1 MTSIPETNRESIPTG
16 EIILPGGCTIIA
28 HGPEVFDAGD
38 VEIVSQALLPDEVI
52 VAGVMA
58 RTAAEES
65 GFPCRFNT
73 RPPSMVIRHMPP
85 KTDAWLLNRG
95 KTPASGEEFGRIVAS
110 RSERPLF
117 HIECSSRTVYGWNG
131 ADPCRT
137 QEAARRLGFTAVF
150 QTADIRAGNGDM
162 REIRGC
168 IPGEPVFVNGII
180 IGHATAD
187 AAILA
192 PENGRIR
199 PVSGITLKDHGI
211 EKLLRKGPVDLP
223 RAWCK
228 SGAVRSQTARV
239 AERRG
244 PWGRIAVIDHAAC
257 DIYAHMDETTCG
269 VISVGD
275 DTTAVCSHI
284 CAHLGVPVFGVTDGD
299 ADTVVDFSCCAG
311 SVIVE
316 VTEGRDDEKGL
327 EIAGTIPPAPCHWD
341 CWVSSTI
348 RSRTDIRIMRDAR

>member
-1 MTSIPETNRESIPTG
+1 MTSIPETNRESISTG
-16 EIILPGGCTIIA
+16 ENILPGGCTIIA
-28 HGPEVFDAGD
+28 HGPEVFDARD
-38 VEIVSQALLPDEVI
+38 IETVSQALLPDEVI

-73 RPPSMVIRHMPP
+73 RPPSMVVRHLPP

-95 KTPASGEEFGRIVAS
+95 KTPSSGEEFGRIVAS
-110 RSERPLF
+110 RCKRPLF
-117 HIECSSRTVYGWNG
+117 HIECASRTVYGWNG

-137 QEAARRLGFTAVF
+137 QEAARRLGFAAVF
-150 QTADIRAGNGDM
+150 RTADTRVGNGDI

-187 AAILA
+187 TAILA
-192 PENGRIR
+192 PEDRGVRA
-199 PVSGITLKDHGI
+199 VSGITLKEHGI
-211 EKLLRKGPVDLP
+211 EKLLRNGPVDLA

-228 SGAVRSQTARV
+228 SGTVRSQEALV
-239 AERRG
+239 GKRRSPLG
-244 PWGRIAVIDHAAC
+244 HIAVIDHAAC
-257 DIYAHMDETTCG
+257 DIYAQVNLTTCG
-269 VISVGD
+269 VISIGD
-275 DTTAVCSHI
+275 DTTAVCGHI
-284 CAHLGVPVFGVTDGD
+284 CAHLGIPVFGVTDGD
-299 ADTVVDFSCCAG
+299 ADTVVDVSCCAG

-327 EIAGTIPPAPCHWD
+327 EIAGTVPPAPCHWD
-341 CWVSSTI
+341 RWVSATI
-348 RSRTDIRIMRDAR
+348 DSRTDIRIVRDAR